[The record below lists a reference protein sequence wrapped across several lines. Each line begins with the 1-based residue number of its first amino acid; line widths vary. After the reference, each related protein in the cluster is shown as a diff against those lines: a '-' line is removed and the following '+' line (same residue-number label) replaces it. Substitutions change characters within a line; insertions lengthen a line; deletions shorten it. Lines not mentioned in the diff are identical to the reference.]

1 MDDQQTFKRPKEV
14 RLLDFPGRNAG
25 ITLTENYGKWNEL
38 SSPQFNLRLEAG
50 PGKGVEVFSVPAQAM
65 AQVAFRILKQIKD
78 HVPEHVLER
87 MFEQEL
93 GPL

>member
-1 MDDQQTFKRPKEV
+1 MDEQQTFKRPKDT

-25 ITLTENYGKWNEL
+25 ITITENYGKWNEL
-38 SSPQFNLRLEAG
+38 TSPQYVFRLETG
-50 PGKGVEVFSVPAQAM
+50 PGKGLEVYGIPPQAL
-65 AQVAFRILKQIKD
+65 AQVAFRILKQIKE